1 MVDTNQLRERFNP
14 IHPGDGRD
22 DRSLGAFAFQMLI
35 HLFSLFG
42 FVFCLTCL
50 YLAMRGIMRLGGM
63 VASGGPY
70 AIEHP
75 APGWA
80 WIFPVSMLTGAVFI
94 GLNAFTSRRVGGLS
108 VLALSWP
115 AAFLALGWNFLDFAF
130 NATRG
135 HGLVWGWLV
144 CGIVFVLMGGLPLI
158 YVAQGAI
165 KALRGQ
171 DRTSFFVGVG
181 EAGAKRAKARFGRP
195 YQAIILLVQLAVM
208 AGGIVAADRLFH
220 SLSVAKPKPVAD
232 KTAADKPA
240 GPPPAVPAPPAAA
253 MSNQPPQ
260 PQVVYSPRIII
271 SFDHNTLE
279 IVPNERR
286 VFYRG
291 SVYIDPKDLPLEAR
305 QVLEQTTQWL
315 TEFLKY

>member
-1 MVDTNQLRERFNP
+1 MVDQNQLRERFNP

-22 DRSLGAFAFQMLI
+22 DRSFGAFASQMLM

-75 APGWA
+75 APGYA

-94 GLNAFTSRRVGGLS
+94 GINAFTSRRVGGLS
-108 VLALSWP
+108 ILALSWP
-115 AAFLALGWNFLDFAF
+115 AAFLSLGWNFLDFAF
-130 NATRG
+130 NATQG

-144 CGIVFVLMGGLPLI
+144 CGVVFVLMGGLPLI
-158 YVAQGAI
+158 YVAQGAL
-165 KALRGQ
+165 KTLRGQ
-171 DRTSFFVGVG
+171 DRTSFFVGIG
-181 EAGAKRAKARFGRP
+181 EKGTRSGKARFGRP
-195 YQAIILLVQLAVM
+195 YQVIILLVQLAVM
-208 AGGIVAADRLFH
+208 AGGIIAADRFFNF
-220 SLSVAKPKPVAD
+220 LSGAKPEPVAQ
-232 KTAADKPA
+232 KTT
-240 GPPPAVPAPPAAA
+240 GPTPAVPPSPPAAT
-253 MSNQPPQ
+253 SNRPPQ

-286 VFYRG
+286 IFYHG

-315 TEFLKY
+315 TAFLKY

>member
-1 MVDTNQLRERFNP
+1 MVDQNRLRERFNP
-14 IHPGDGRD
+14 ILPGDGRD
-22 DRSLGAFAFQMLI
+22 DRPFSAFAVQMLV

-63 VASGGPY
+63 VARGGPY
-70 AIEHP
+70 AIAHP
-75 APGWA
+75 APGYA

-94 GLNAFTSRRVGGLS
+94 GINAFTSRRVGGLS

-135 HGLVWGWLV
+135 HGPVWGWLV
-144 CGIVFVLMGGLPLI
+144 CGVVFVLMGGLPLI
-158 YVAQGAI
+158 YVAQGALN
-165 KALRGQ
+165 ALRRKE
-171 DRTSFFVGVG
+171 RTSYLAGFG
-181 EAGAKRAKARFGRP
+181 EKGSRSGKARFGRP
-195 YQAIILLVQLAVM
+195 YRVIILLVQLAVM
-208 AGGIVAADRLFH
+208 AGGIIAADRFFH
-220 SLSVAKPKPVAD
+220 ALSGAKPVPVAD
-232 KTAADKPA
+232 KAAEPTTAVPT
-240 GPPPAVPAPPAAA
+240 PPPAAIPSRPAP
-253 MSNQPPQ
+253 

-271 SFDHNTLE
+271 SFDHSTLE